1 MGLKSLSKC
10 LVASALAAL
19 SAPALAQDRSGLNIE
34 EFATGE
40 RGGVAQFN
48 LAQQLYAM
56 GVKNQ
61 EALLVVTAARLASG
75 VQMTE
80 VGHEK
85 ETRPGGGDAADIEAD
100 DAAAP
105 VDAAAM
111 LAMARDL
118 AGEDEN
124 MIGMIEDIEATG
136 ARGRIGGASRTL
148 SRLAAGAVDVWKVP
162 FFGESYAELGISG
175 DGDTALGIDVTD
187 ESGNAVNCSPPRHDE
202 FYCDFVPK
210 WNGFF
215 YVTVSNKGRVS
226 NSYYFLTN

>member
-75 VQMTE
+75 VQM
-80 VGHEK
+80 
-85 ETRPGGGDAADIEAD
+85 RQI
-100 DAAAP
+100 
-105 VDAAAM
+105 
-111 LAMARDL
+111 
-118 AGEDEN
+118 
-124 MIGMIEDIEATG
+124 
-136 ARGRIGGASRTL
+136 
-148 SRLAAGAVDVWKVP
+148 SRLMT
-162 FFGESYAELGISG
+162 L
-175 DGDTALGIDVTD
+175 
-187 ESGNAVNCSPPRHDE
+187 PPRSMRPPCWPWHGIW
-202 FYCDFVPK
+202 PAK
-210 WNGFF
+210 
-215 YVTVSNKGRVS
+215 TK
-226 NSYYFLTN
+226 T